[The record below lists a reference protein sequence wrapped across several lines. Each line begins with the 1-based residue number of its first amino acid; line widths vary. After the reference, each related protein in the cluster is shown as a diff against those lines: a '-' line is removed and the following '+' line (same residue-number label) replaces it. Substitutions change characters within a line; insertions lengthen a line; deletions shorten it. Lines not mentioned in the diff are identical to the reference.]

1 MYLKHPASPGVFLSA
16 QYVSTAGFP
25 PARPTVIIPIMKSII
40 IYIASLLLISPCH
53 AEWYKQSEGIMGTPV
68 NVELW
73 SNSAEQADICIKQV
87 MAEMHRID
95 ELMSPYKKESEL
107 ALINTRASQHPVTVS
122 KELFGL
128 IQQSIQLS
136 EISNGAFD
144 ITFAS
149 IGYQYD
155 YRKGDKPSD
164 QTITTLLDRI
174 DYRNIQL
181 DEKKLSVQFS
191 KADVRIDLGGI
202 AKGYAVDNGIRIL
215 QACGIKQALISA
227 GGDSRIIGDR
237 KGRPW
242 MTGVRHPRN
251 EDKKGSV
258 VVIPLSDTAVSTSGD
273 YERYFIKDG
282 IRYHHIISPKTGKSA
297 KGAQSVT
304 VLGPDAVTTDGLS
317 TTLFV
322 LGVKKGM
329 ALAEKLEGIDA
340 VIIDA
345 KGKIHYS
352 SGLMPPN
359 SQNNEERQTE
369 RQ

>member
-1 MYLKHPASPGVFLSA
+1 
-16 QYVSTAGFP
+16 
-25 PARPTVIIPIMKSII
+25 MKSLP
-40 IYIASLLLISPCH
+40 IYIVSLFLAFPCH

-73 SNSAEQADICIKQV
+73 STSAERAETCTKQV

-95 ELMSPYKKESEL
+95 ELMSPYKQESEL
-107 ALINTRASQHPVTVS
+107 AIINAEASQHPV
-122 KELFGL
+122 KIGQELFSL
-128 IQQSIQLS
+128 IQRSIRLS
-136 EISNGAFD
+136 ELSNGAFD

-174 DYRNIQL
+174 NYRHIQL
-181 DEKKLSVQFS
+181 DEKNLSIYFS

-215 QACGIKQALISA
+215 QKCGIKQAMVSA

-242 MTGVRHPRN
+242 MTGVRHPRAK
-251 EDKKGSV
+251 DKKGSI

-282 IRYHHIISPKTGKSA
+282 ERHHHIISPKTGKSV

-304 VLGPDAVTTDGLS
+304 VLGSDAVTTDGLS

-329 ALAEKLEGIDA
+329 ALAEKLDGIDA

-345 KGKIHYS
+345 NGKIHYS
-352 SGLMPPN
+352 SGLMPPV
-359 SQNNEERQTE
+359 TKK
-369 RQ
+369 

>member
-1 MYLKHPASPGVFLSA
+1 MNKIRRQPLFLLYPS
-16 QYVSTAGFP
+16 VS
-25 PARPTVIIPIMKSII
+25 VIILAMKLFP
-40 IYIASLLLISPCH
+40 IYIVSLLLVSPSH

-73 SNSAEQADICIKQV
+73 STSAERAESCTKQV
-87 MAEMHRID
+87 MTEMHRID
-95 ELMSPYKKESEL
+95 GLMSPYKKDSEL
-107 ALINTRASQHPVTVS
+107 AIINAEASKHPVKVS
-122 KELFGL
+122 KELIGL

-136 EISNGAFD
+136 EMSNGAFD

-164 QTITTLLDRI
+164 QTIATLLDRI
-174 DYRNIQL
+174 NYRHIQL
-181 DEKKLSVQFS
+181 DEKKLTVHFS
-191 KADVRIDLGGI
+191 KSDVRIDLGGI

-242 MTGVRHPRN
+242 MTGVRNPRAK
-251 EDKKGSV
+251 DKKDSI

-282 IRYHHIISPKTGKSA
+282 VRYHHIISPKTGKSA
-297 KGAQSVT
+297 KASQSVT
-304 VLGPDAVTTDGLS
+304 VLGPDTVTTDGLS

-322 LGVKKGM
+322 LGPKKGLE
-329 ALAEKLEGIDA
+329 LAEKLDGIDA

-345 KGKIHYS
+345 EGKIHYT

-359 SQNNEERQTE
+359 KKEINK
-369 RQ
+369 